1 MSTARRC
8 TRAPLAATAAVVVVL
23 AVAAPA
29 LGGGGGGASGAAAG
43 SASPSASASASG
55 GPYYVALGD
64 SLSTGGG
71 ATSGNG
77 YVNRIFDWARRSV
90 PGLQLEDLGCGGDS
104 TTRMIEGG
112 LCHDYATGD
121 QLGDAEA
128 FLSAHAG
135 QIRFVTIDVGGDD
148 IVGCGLSGTLNPT
161 CVQRALEHIVTNMPI
176 ILGGLRAAGGESL
189 PIVGMTYYDPILA
202 FYLTGPAGEQ
212 TARESVAVLKTLN
225 RDLLKAYRRYHV
237 KVANVA
243 KSFAST
249 NWRTTGSYE
258 GKTLPQNVANICN
271 WTHMCEAEPNIHT
284 TDHGHEIIASRYE
297 PLLRRAVR

>member
-1 MSTARRC
+1 MITARRC
-8 TRAPLAATAAVVVVL
+8 RSLPVAATVAVLAVL

-29 LGGGGGGASGAAAG
+29 LGGGGGGAGAAG
-43 SASPSASASASG
+43 SAPPSG

-71 ATSGNG
+71 ATSANG
-77 YVNRIFDWARRSV
+77 YVNRILDWARGSV
-90 PGLQLEDLGCGGDS
+90 PDLQLEDLGCGGDS

-112 LCHDYATGD
+112 LCHDYATGN

-128 FLSAHAG
+128 FLSAHPG
-135 QIRFVTIDVGGDD
+135 EVRFVTIDVGGDD
-148 IVGCGLSGTLNPT
+148 IVGCGLTGTLNPT
-161 CVQRALEHIVTNMPI
+161 CIQRALEHIVTNMPI

-202 FYLTGPAGEQ
+202 FYLTGAAGEQ

-225 RDLLKAYRRYHV
+225 RDLLKAYRSYHV
-237 KVANVA
+237 KVAGVA
-243 KSFAST
+243 KAFAST
-249 NWRTTGSYE
+249 DWRTTGSYE
-258 GKTLPQNVANICN
+258 GRALPQNVADICN

-284 TDHGHEIIASRYE
+284 NDHGHEIIASRYE

>member
-1 MSTARRC
+1 M
-8 TRAPLAATAAVVVVL
+8 RAPWL
-23 AVAAPA
+23 P
-29 LGGGGGGASGAAAG
+29 GAAAG
-43 SASPSASASASG
+43 AVLAMLALAAPAAGGAARAARGGGSPAVG
-55 GPYYVALGD
+55 GSYYVALGD

-71 ATSGNG
+71 AQPGQG
-77 YVNRIFDWARRSV
+77 YVDRIFDWAAGSV

-112 LCHDYATGD
+112 LCHDYTTGN
-121 QLGDAEA
+121 QLGDAEL
-128 FLSAHAG
+128 FLSAHPG
-135 QIRFVTIDVGGDD
+135 EVRFATIDVGGDD

-161 CVQRALEHIVTNMPI
+161 CIQRALEHIVANMPV

-202 FYLTGPAGEQ
+202 FWLTGPAGEQ
-212 TARESVAVLKTLN
+212 TAHESVGVLKTLN

-243 KSFAST
+243 KAFAST
-249 NWRTTGSYE
+249 DWRMTGSWE
-258 GKTLPQNVANICN
+258 GRTLPQNVADICN

-284 TDHGHEIIASRYE
+284 TDHGHELIAGRYE
-297 PLLRRAVR
+297 ALLRRAVR